1 MWTSLAPLT
10 VHHSHVSCSALAF
23 PSLSPFSLA
32 KIAGRRNRGQKN
44 KIQQSVISSDMAFKN
59 YLRVVAS
66 LAMLIAPASAAL
78 TMEKVGKYKN
88 VDDDATLEVVAVK
101 PSTNVSHLLSRR
113 CCLRS
118 CLYSPQAGS
127 SSSYYYSY
135 VLQLYL
141 ILYNSYLNK
150 KGDRSFLTRQR
161 LF

>member
-1 MWTSLAPLT
+1 MLPVLRSLARSFPL
-10 VHHSHVSCSALAF
+10 SLP
-23 PSLSPFSLA
+23 PS
-32 KIAGRRNRGQKN
+32 RQNRGQKKK
-44 KIQQSVISSDMAFKN
+44 KIQQQYITSSTMAFKT